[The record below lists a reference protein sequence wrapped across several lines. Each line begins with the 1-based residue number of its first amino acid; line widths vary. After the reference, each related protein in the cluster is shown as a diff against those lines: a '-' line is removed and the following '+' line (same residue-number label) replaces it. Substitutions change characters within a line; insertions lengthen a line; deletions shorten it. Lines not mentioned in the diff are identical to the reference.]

1 MKNTDA
7 TKKTKSRA
15 KGQQPYFFDDPNT
28 DRLLTMVMVLASELS
43 VLRERL
49 DTNER
54 VSEAKNLYSASDI
67 ENFEMTDSITGERER
82 WRDRFLSR
90 LLSTINERYDR
101 EV

>member
-1 MKNTDA
+1 MKNANA

-28 DRLLTMVMVLASELS
+28 DRLLTMVMMLASELS

-54 VSEAKNLYSASDI
+54 LSEEKSIYSASDI
-67 ENFEMTDSITGERER
+67 ENFEVTDSVASERER

-101 EV
+101 EA